1 MSIEWI
7 LSSAGLILMILLIRF
22 FLRKKITP
30 CLRYG
35 LWLAAALRLLLPVS
49 VLETDI
55 SILNLLPRQEAKG
68 EAGGDGWA
76 VSVMDSHEQGILPQT
91 ELPQSVQQRSGLS
104 QSDRSRSDRGWA
116 VRSQSDQFPQQRS
129 AGRVLR
135 LIWLLGAVGLGSVFL
150 AVNLNYAQRLRRC
163 RKRIPGTELP
173 IAVQVPV
180 YEAQMVQAPCLS
192 GLFAPA
198 VYIMEGALE
207 EDKTL
212 RFILCHEHTH
222 YRQGDHWWALVRIL
236 CLCLHWF
243 NPLVWLAARL
253 SRLDGELSC
262 DEKTL
267 RRLGEQVR
275 VAYGKTLLEIG
286 IRKSSGISAL
296 RISTSMSGSGS
307 ALQERLRMI
316 VNTPK
321 RNPGMRILVIVLT
334 MLLSIVTFTG
344 RTGAREK
351 TDADVP
357 TEISKEET
365 AAHRE
370 TQTAQVELHELDTAD
385 GMADESVSEPPI
397 EQQEKSVVSNAE
409 AELEFD
415 EESQLFFRRIRE
427 EDELYSTTY
436 YRYGEDDQFHMVRY
450 VEENFSK
457 GAVFAKLD
465 LTYVEDGFYTLAAV
479 ADETELCRTLI
490 SMAKQSLAELYRWTG
505 EKVETASFQVTDMG
519 SVYFGMTPED
529 IRRSRIFY
537 SRSFGTD
544 TAYNL
549 SNYDKSISSMY
560 VTSGRSVWYSP
571 VLWRVFPENPEEM
584 TQEEIIAWYL
594 ERAPLAQESK
604 VKRME
609 KSFGDTWTVQT
620 QNGLWF
626 EVGYDAGLKEVT
638 DLTGPYPEIPVH

>member
-1 MSIEWI
+1 MSVEWI
-7 LSSAGLILMILLIRF
+7 LSSAGLILMILLVRF

-49 VLETDI
+49 VLETDL
-55 SILNLLPRQEAKG
+55 SILNLLPRQELKG
-68 EAGGDGWA
+68 QAGGDGWA
-76 VSVMDSHEQGILPQT
+76 VSVADSHEQSVEPQT
-91 ELPQSVQQRSGLS
+91 DLPQSLQAQPELS
-104 QSDRSRSDRGWA
+104 QSVRPRPDPGGA
-116 VRSQSDQFPQQRS
+116 VRSQSDQFPPQKS
-129 AGRVLR
+129 AGEVLR
-135 LIWLLGAVGLGSVFL
+135 LIWLLGTVGLGSVFL
-150 AVNLNYAQRLRRC
+150 AVNLNYAGRLRRC
-163 RKRIPGTELP
+163 RKRIPKTELP

-180 YEAQMVQAPCLS
+180 YEAQMVQTPCLS

-198 VYIMEGALE
+198 VYLMEGALE

-212 RFILCHEHTH
+212 RFMLCHENTH
-222 YRQGDHWWALVRIL
+222 YRQGDHWWAFVRIL

-267 RRLGEQVR
+267 RRLGEQAR
-275 VAYGKTLLEIG
+275 VAYGKTLLELGIG
-286 IRKSSGISAL
+286 KSPGISAL
-296 RISTSMSGSGS
+296 RISTSMSGSGR
-307 ALQERLRMI
+307 ALQQRLRMI
-316 VNTPK
+316 VNMPK
-321 RNPGMRILVIVLT
+321 GNPGMRILVIVLT

-344 RTGAREK
+344 RAGAQEK
-351 TDADVP
+351 TAV
-357 TEISKEET
+357 
-365 AAHRE
+365 
-370 TQTAQVELHELDTAD
+370 
-385 GMADESVSEPPI
+385 DEPVSEPPM
-397 EQQEKSVVSNAE
+397 ERQEEDIGSDAPMERQEESVGSNVPMERQDESIASILE
-409 AELEFD
+409 AELAYD
-415 EESQLFFRRIRE
+415 EESRLFFRRIRE
-427 EDELYSTTY
+427 GDELYSTTY
-436 YRYGEDDQFHMVRY
+436 YRYGEDDQLHMVRY
-450 VEENFSK
+450 VEENLSK

-490 SMAKQSLAELYRWTG
+490 SMAKQSLAELYQWTG

-584 TQEEIIAWYL
+584 MQEEIIAWYL
-594 ERAPLAQESK
+594 ERAPLAQEIK

-609 KSFGDTWTVQT
+609 RSFGDTWTVQT
-620 QNGLWF
+620 QNDLWF
-626 EVGYDAGLKEVT
+626 EVGYNAGLKEVT
-638 DLTGPYPEIPVH
+638 DVTGPYSEIPVH

>member
-1 MSIEWI
+1 MSVEWI
-7 LSSAGLILMILLIRF
+7 LSSAGLILMILLVRF

-30 CLRYG
+30 SLRYG

-49 VLETDI
+49 VLETDL
-55 SILNLLPRQEAKG
+55 SILNLLPRQELKG
-68 EAGGDGWA
+68 QAGGDGWG
-76 VSVMDSHEQGILPQT
+76 VSAADSHEQSVQAQP
-91 ELPQSVQQRSGLS
+91 ELPQSVRPRPDPG
-104 QSDRSRSDRGWA
+104 GA
-116 VRSQSDQFPQQRS
+116 VRSQSDQFPQQKS
-129 AGRVLR
+129 AGEVLR

-150 AVNLNYAQRLRRC
+150 AVNLNYAGRLRRC
-163 RKRIPGTELP
+163 RKHIPKTELP

-180 YEAQMVQAPCLS
+180 YEAQMVQTPCLS

-198 VYIMEGALE
+198 VYLMEGALE

-212 RFILCHEHTH
+212 RFMLCHENTH

-267 RRLGEQVR
+267 RRLGEQAR
-275 VAYGKTLLEIG
+275 VAYGKTLLELGIG
-286 IRKSSGISAL
+286 KSPGISAL
-296 RISTSMSGSGS
+296 RISTSMSGSGR
-307 ALQERLRMI
+307 ALQQRLRMI
-316 VNTPK
+316 VNMPK
-321 RNPGMRILVIVLT
+321 GNPGMRILVIVLT

-344 RTGAREK
+344 RAGAQER
-351 TDADVP
+351 
-357 TEISKEET
+357 T
-365 AAHRE
+365 A
-370 TQTAQVELHELDTAD
+370 V
-385 GMADESVSEPPI
+385 DEPVSEPPM
-397 EQQEKSVVSNAE
+397 ERQEEDIGSNVPMERQEESIASISE
-409 AELEFD
+409 AELAYD
-415 EESQLFFRRIRE
+415 EESRLFFRRIRE
-427 EDELYSTTY
+427 GELYSTIY
-436 YRYGEDDQFHMVRY
+436 YRYGEDDQLHMVRY
-450 VEENFSK
+450 VAENLSK

-479 ADETELCRTLI
+479 ADETELCHTLI
-490 SMAKQSLAELYRWTG
+490 SMAKQSLAELYQWTG

-594 ERAPLAQESK
+594 ERTPLAQEIK

-609 KSFGDTWTVQT
+609 RSFGDTWTVQT
-620 QNGLWF
+620 QNDLWF

-638 DLTGPYPEIPVH
+638 DVTGPYPEIPVH